1 MIIQYSENYTTII
14 ADDGMM
20 LYRDDIIIPAA
31 ILGCN
36 DFPENWQEITIEEA
50 EALEEQWNS
59 EIPEELRIDEAS
71 F

>member
-1 MIIQYSENYTTII
+1 MIIQYNENYTTII

-20 LYRDDIIIPAA
+20 LYRNDIIIPAA

-36 DFPENWQEITIEEA
+36 DCPENWKEITVEEA
-50 EALEEQWNS
+50 EALQAQWDA

>member
-1 MIIQYSENYTTII
+1 MIIQYGENYTTII

-20 LYRDDIIIPAA
+20 LQRNDIIRPA
-31 ILGCN
+31 IMLGCN
-36 DFPENWQEITIEEA
+36 DRPEYWNEITIEEA
-50 EALEEQWNS
+50 EALQAQWDA